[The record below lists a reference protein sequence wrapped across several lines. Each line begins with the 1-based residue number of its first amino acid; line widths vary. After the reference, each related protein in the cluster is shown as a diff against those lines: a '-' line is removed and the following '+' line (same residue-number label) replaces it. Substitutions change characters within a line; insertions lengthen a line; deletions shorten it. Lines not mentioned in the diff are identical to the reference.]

1 MSKPVSSA
9 PGIQLAQQTRQR
21 FVADVGRAM
30 VELVAAVQER
40 LTALINEI
48 APSREMQSRRDIWT
62 LYQSRRDAWLEG
74 TLKDWRLTLSP
85 PALAPKKSVESGFEL
100 VGTEVVENK
109 IVASRLVLH
118 VMEKVSLEFNDLRV
132 RIKRLEGRED
142 LEDFDILRPEVLL
155 LLMIEQWAIVGMPRD
170 AWPLVNEVAYKLLTE
185 RINQAYLNANNF
197 LIDHG
202 VMPTIA
208 LGDRVKPIVP
218 AHARTGVSSPTTV
231 AQTAPRASVDGA
243 WQENLVMPAD
253 SLLASTRMHAPN
265 VFGQINH
272 LLGRAGGVD
281 IEATHFRPPSPALAA
296 ALAER
301 APENDFYPETDTLSA
316 DGSSANVARAAV
328 ELRSRTT
335 DLKNKAATPSEK
347 ATIEIVA
354 LMFQAILQED
364 RIPPGIRVWFAR
376 LQMPVLR
383 EALSEPDFFST
394 LNHPARKLID
404 RMGSCVMGFDASG
417 ISGSALEDEI
427 KRVVQVVE
435 QYPDTGKL
443 VYQTVYD
450 EFQQFLAQF
459 LSDQSSTQKVISVAQ
474 QIEENETLTIQY
486 TIEMR
491 NMLEDMPVRSELRE
505 FLFKVWAEVLALV
518 AVRKGPQHEET
529 LAFKKLAADL
539 IWAASAKPE
548 RSDRARVIADLPQL
562 LQKLRAGMT
571 LLGLSPSEQQTYI
584 KVVNATLADAFLSK
598 TQAIAPERIAAMAE
612 HLAHLEDFVSDDG
625 SSDLSLDAQSIEEM
639 LGMDAAA
646 LDVVV
651 DGGSNPTPA
660 MLDWAHELQLGAW
673 FTLDHNAHTDQ
684 VQLVWRSKRKQL
696 HLLASNTGHSY
707 LMQTRRLAAYLQAG
721 LLLPQ
726 ERETLT
732 ERATRD
738 ALVKLEANPER
749 LLR

>member
-1 MSKPVSSA
+1 MSKPASSA
-9 PGIQLAQQTRQR
+9 SGIKLAQQTRQR
-21 FVADVGRAM
+21 FVAEVGRAM
-30 VELVAAVQER
+30 GELVAAVQER
-40 LTALINEI
+40 LTELINET
-48 APSREMQSRRDIWT
+48 APTREMQSRRDIWT
-62 LYQSRRDAWLEG
+62 LYQSRRDAWLES
-74 TLKDWRLTLSP
+74 TLKVWRLTLSP
-85 PALAPKKSVESGFEL
+85 PALAPKENAENGFEL

-118 VMEKVSLEFNDLRV
+118 VMDKVSLEFNDLRV
-132 RIKRLEGRED
+132 RMKRLEGRQD

-197 LIDHG
+197 LIEHG

-218 AHARTGVSSPTTV
+218 THARTGVSSPTTV
-231 AQTAPRASVDGA
+231 TQTALRGQTDGIS
-243 WQENLVMPAD
+243 QETLVMPSD
-253 SLLASTRMHAPN
+253 LPLARTRMQASN
-265 VFGQINH
+265 VFGQIRH
-272 LLGRAGGVD
+272 FLGSAGGVD
-281 IEATHFRPPSPALAA
+281 FEAAHFRPPSPALAA
-296 ALAER
+296 ALAQR
-301 APENDFYPETDTLSA
+301 APENDFYPENDMVCA
-316 DGSSANVARAAV
+316 DGSSANVARVAI
-328 ELRSRTT
+328 ELRRSTT
-335 DLKNKAATPSEK
+335 DLKNKATTPSEK

-394 LNHPARKLID
+394 LNHPARQLID

-417 ISGSALEDEI
+417 ISGSALEGEI

-435 QYPDTGKL
+435 QYPETGKR

-459 LSDQSSTQKVISVAQ
+459 LTDQSSTQKVISVAQ

-491 NMLEDMPVRSELRE
+491 NMLEDMPVRDELRE

-529 LAFKKLAADL
+529 LAFKKLATDL
-539 IWAASAKPE
+539 IWAASPKPD

-571 LLGLSPSEQQTYI
+571 LLGLAPSEQQIHI
-584 KVVNATLADAFLSK
+584 KTVSDTLADAFLSK
-598 TQAIAPERIAAMAE
+598 TQAIAPEQISAMAE

-625 SSDLSLDAQSIEEM
+625 NSDLQLDAQTIEEM
-639 LGMDAAA
+639 LGLDEAA

-660 MLDWAHELQLGAW
+660 MLAWAQELQLGAW
-673 FTLDHNAHTDQ
+673 FTLDHNAQTDQ
-684 VQLVWRSKRKQL
+684 VQLVWRSQRKQL

-726 ERETLT
+726 ENETLT

-738 ALVKLEANPER
+738 ALIKLEANPER
-749 LLR
+749 LLC